1 MNTDLLTA
9 ASADTDYNAVSD
21 KEFRA
26 EVRTW
31 IESNYP
37 PELRF
42 PIERLHRQDTR
53 IWYDRLAEK
62 GWLAPGWPK
71 DHGGMGLD
79 AAKRV
84 VFMEE
89 LERHGCAR
97 FNDQGVLML
106 GPLLMTY
113 GTLEQQQSFLPKIL
127 TGEHIWAQG
136 YSEPNAGSDL
146 ASLRTEAVL
155 DGDEWVING
164 QKIWTTLGN
173 DANWIYVLVRT
184 DKEAKKQD
192 GISFLLVPMDSP
204 GITVRPIL
212 TLGMSDEFCEVFFD
226 NVRVPGDALVGALNQ
241 GWTMAKALLG
251 FERIFVGSPAQSA
264 YALSRLETM
273 ARHLCLFDDPE
284 FRCRYGKLAVDLAD
298 HVSLYTTYV
307 DKLKRGESIGADVSM
322 LKINQTELYKRIA
335 QTLVDYADDYAG
347 SEGLVKELG
356 SVQASAIWL
365 QSLQTTIYG
374 GTSEI
379 QRDILAKQ
387 VLRLPS

>member
-1 MNTDLLTA
+1 MNTETPGL
-9 ASADTDYNAVSD
+9 ASAEIDYNARSD
-21 KEFRA
+21 QDFRT
-26 EVRTW
+26 EVRGW
-31 IESNYP
+31 IEVNYP
-37 PELRF
+37 SHLRF
-42 PIERLHRQDTR
+42 PIERLHRRDTR
-53 IWYDRLAEK
+53 IWYDRLAAK

-71 DHGGMGLD
+71 EQGGMGLD

-84 VFMEE
+84 VFLEE
-89 LERHGCAR
+89 LERHGCSR
-97 FNDQGVLML
+97 FSDQGVLML

-113 GTLEQQQSFLPKIL
+113 GTRAQQDYFLPRIL

-136 YSEPNAGSDL
+136 YSEPSAGSDL

-155 DGDEWVING
+155 DGGEWVING

-184 DKEAKKQD
+184 DKDAKKQQ
-192 GISFLLVPMDSP
+192 GISFLLVPMDTP

-212 TLGMSDEFCEVFFD
+212 TLGMSDEFCEIFFD
-226 NVRVPGDALVGALNQ
+226 DVRVPSDALVGQLNH

-273 ARHLCLFDDPE
+273 ARHLGLFGDPD
-284 FRCRYGKLAVDLAD
+284 FRSHHGKLAIDLAD
-298 HVSLYTTYV
+298 HTSLYTTFV
-307 DKLKRGESIGADVSM
+307 DLLRRGEPISADVSM

-335 QTLVDYADDYAG
+335 QTLIDCADDYAG
-347 SEGLVKELG
+347 IEGLVAELG
-356 SVQASAIWL
+356 GVQASAIWL

-387 VLRLPS
+387 VLHLPA

>member
-1 MNTDLLTA
+1 MNADLP
-9 ASADTDYNAVSD
+9 SATRAEPDYNALSD
-21 KEFRA
+21 EDFRA
-26 EVRTW
+26 EVRSW
-31 IESNYP
+31 IEANYP

-42 PIERLHRQDTR
+42 PIERLHRRDTR
-53 IWYDRLAEK
+53 IWYDRLAAK
-62 GWLAPGWPK
+62 GWLAPGWLK
-71 DHGGMGLD
+71 DQGGMGLD

-84 VFMEE
+84 VFMDE
-89 LERHGCAR
+89 LERHGCTR
-97 FNDQGVLML
+97 FNDHGVLML

-113 GTLEQQQSFLPKIL
+113 GTREQQQFFLPKIL

-136 YSEPNAGSDL
+136 YSEPNSGSDL

-164 QKIWTTLGN
+164 QKTWTTLGN

-184 DKEAKKQD
+184 DKDAKKQR
-192 GISFLLVPMDSP
+192 GISFMLVPMDSP

-212 TLGMSDEFCEVFFD
+212 TLAMSDEVCEVFFD
-226 NVRVPGDALVGALNQ
+226 DVRVPRDALVGPLND
-241 GWTMAKALLG
+241 GWTMAKTLLG

-273 ARHLCLFDDPE
+273 AAYLGLFDDPD
-284 FRCRYGKLAVDLAD
+284 FRSRYGRLAIDLAD
-298 HVSLYTTYV
+298 HVSLYTTFV
-307 DKLKRGESIGADVSM
+307 DQLKRGEPIGADVSM

-347 SEGLVKELG
+347 LEGLVAELG
-356 SVQASAIWL
+356 GVQASAIWL

-387 VLRLPS
+387 VLKLPA

>member
-1 MNTDLLTA
+1 MTAELL
-9 ASADTDYNAVSD
+9 SATGSTPDYNALD
-21 KEFRA
+21 DDIFRS
-26 EVRTW
+26 EVRGW
-31 IESNYP
+31 IEANYP

-42 PIERLHRQDTR
+42 PIERLHRSVTK
-53 IWYDRLAEK
+53 IWYDRLTEK
-62 GWLAPGWPK
+62 GWIAPGWPK
-71 DHGGMGLD
+71 EVGGMGLD

-97 FNDQGVLML
+97 FNDHGVLML
-106 GPLLMTY
+106 GPLLTSY
-113 GTLEQQQSFLPKIL
+113 GTPEQQRFFLPKIL

-146 ASLRTEAVL
+146 ASLRTEAVR

-164 QKIWTTLGN
+164 QKTWTTLGN
-173 DANWIYVLVRT
+173 DANWMYLLART
-184 DKEAKKQD
+184 DKEAKKQR

-226 NVRVPGDALVGALNQ
+226 DVRVPVDALVGQLNQ

-273 ARHLCLFDDPE
+273 ARHIGLFDDPE
-284 FRCRYGKLAVDLAD
+284 FRSRYGRLTVDLAD
-298 HVSLYTTYV
+298 HVSLYTTFV
-307 DKLKRGESIGADVSM
+307 DQLKRAEPIGADVSM

-335 QTLVDYADDYAG
+335 QTMIDYADDYAG
-347 SEGLVKELG
+347 QVGLVAELG
-356 SVQASAIWL
+356 GVQASAIWL
-365 QSLQTTIYG
+365 QSLQPTIYG

-387 VLRLPS
+387 VLSLPA

>member
-1 MNTDLLTA
+1 MTTNVFSSMGA
-9 ASADTDYNAVSD
+9 EPDYNALSD
-21 KEFRA
+21 DDFRA
-26 EVRTW
+26 EVRSW
-31 IESNYP
+31 IEENYP

-42 PIERLHRQDTR
+42 PIERLHRRDTK

-62 GWLAPGWPK
+62 GWLAPGWPRDK
-71 DHGGMGLD
+71 GGMGLD

-84 VFMEE
+84 VFIDE

-113 GTLEQQQSFLPKIL
+113 GTAQQQEYFLPKIL

-164 QKIWTTLGN
+164 QKTWTTLGN
-173 DANWIYVLVRT
+173 DANWIYVLART
-184 DKEAKKQD
+184 DKDAKKQQ

-226 NVRVPGDALVGALNQ
+226 DVRIPRGALVGELNQ
-241 GWTMAKALLG
+241 GWTMAKTLLG

-273 ARHLCLFDDPE
+273 ARHLTIFDDPE
-284 FRCRYGKLAVDLAD
+284 FQSRYSRLQVDLAD
-298 HVSLYTTYV
+298 HVSLYTSFA
-307 DKLKRGESIGADVSM
+307 DQLKRGEPIGADVSM

-335 QTLVDYADDYAG
+335 QALVDYADGYAG
-347 SEGLVKELG
+347 AEGLVAELG
-356 SVQASAIWL
+356 SVQASTIWL

-387 VLRLPS
+387 VLGLPA

>member
-1 MNTDLLTA
+1 MTADLP
-9 ASADTDYNAVSD
+9 SATGSTPDYNALD
-21 KEFRA
+21 DDTFRS
-26 EVRTW
+26 EVRGW
-31 IESNYP
+31 IEANYP

-42 PIERLHRQDTR
+42 PIERLHRSVTK
-53 IWYDRLAEK
+53 IWYDRLTEK
-62 GWLAPGWPK
+62 GWVAPGWPK
-71 DHGGMGLD
+71 DVGGMGLD

-97 FNDQGVLML
+97 FNDHGVLML
-106 GPLLMTY
+106 GPLLTSY
-113 GTLEQQQSFLPKIL
+113 GTPEQQRFFLPKIL

-146 ASLRTEAVL
+146 ASLRTEAAR

-164 QKIWTTLGN
+164 QKTWTTLGN
-173 DANWIYVLVRT
+173 DANWMYLLART
-184 DKEAKKQD
+184 DKEAKKQR

-226 NVRVPGDALVGALNQ
+226 DVRVPVDALVGQLNQ

-273 ARHLCLFDDPE
+273 ARHLGLFDDPE
-284 FRCRYGKLAVDLAD
+284 FRSRYGRLNVDLAD
-298 HVSLYTTYV
+298 HVSLYTTFV
-307 DKLKRGESIGADVSM
+307 DQLKRAEPIGADVSM

-335 QTLVDYADDYAG
+335 QTMIDYADDYAG
-347 SEGLVKELG
+347 QVGLVAELG
-356 SVQASAIWL
+356 GVQASAIWL
-365 QSLQTTIYG
+365 QSLQPTIYG

-387 VLRLPS
+387 VLGLPA

>member
-1 MNTDLLTA
+1 MSNTDTLVRA
-9 ASADTDYNAVSD
+9 PVVDYNAMSD
-21 KEFRA
+21 DDFRA
-26 EVRTW
+26 EIRAW
-31 IESNYP
+31 IEQNYP

-42 PIERLHRQDTR
+42 PIERLHRVDTKV
-53 IWYDRLAEK
+53 WYDLLAEK
-62 GWLAPGWPK
+62 GWLAPGWPVE
-71 DHGGMGLD
+71 HGGMGLD
-79 AAKRV
+79 ANKRV
-84 VFMEE
+84 IFIEE
-89 LERHGCAR
+89 LERHGCSR
-97 FNDQGVLML
+97 FSDQGVLML
-106 GPLLMTY
+106 GPLLMNY
-113 GTLEQQQSFLPKIL
+113 GTAEQRAFFLPKIL

-136 YSEPNAGSDL
+136 YSEPNSGSDL

-184 DKEAKKQD
+184 DKEAKKQQ
-192 GISFLLVPMDSP
+192 GISFLLVPMDAP

-226 NVRVPGDALVGALNQ
+226 NVRVPRDALVGQLNQ

-273 ARHLCLFDDPE
+273 ARYLSLFDDSE
-284 FRCRYGKLAVDLAD
+284 FRSRHGKLVVDLAD
-298 HVSLYTTYV
+298 HVSLYSTYI
-307 DKLKRGESIGADVSM
+307 DRLRRGETIGPDVSM

-335 QTLVDYADDYAG
+335 QTMVDYADGYSG
-347 SEGLVKELG
+347 FEGLVEQLG
-356 SVQASAIWL
+356 DVQASAIWL

-374 GTSEI
+374 GTSEV

-387 VLRLPS
+387 VLALPS

>member
-1 MNTDLLTA
+1 MTPPP
-9 ASADTDYNAVSD
+9 DYNALSD
-21 KEFRA
+21 ADFRT
-26 EVRTW
+26 EVRSW
-31 IESNYP
+31 IEANYP

-42 PIERLHRQDTR
+42 PIERLHHRDTKV
-53 IWYDRLAEK
+53 WYDRLAAK
-62 GWLAPGWPK
+62 RWLAPGWPQDK
-71 DHGGMGLD
+71 GGMGLN

-89 LERHGCAR
+89 LERHGCSR
-97 FNDQGVLML
+97 FNDHGMLML

-113 GTLEQQQSFLPKIL
+113 GTAAQQDFFLPKIL

-146 ASLRTEAVL
+146 ASLATMAVL
-155 DGDEWVING
+155 DGNEWVING
-164 QKIWTTLGN
+164 QKTWTTLGN
-173 DANWIYVLVRT
+173 DANWIYLLVRT
-184 DKEAKKQD
+184 DKEAKKQE

-204 GITVRPIL
+204 GITVRPML
-212 TLGMSDEFCEVFFD
+212 TLGMSDEFCEIFFD
-226 NVRVPGDALVGALNQ
+226 GVRAPREALVGPLNG

-273 ARHLCLFDDPE
+273 AGFLGLSGDPD
-284 FRCRYGKLAVDLAD
+284 FQARYTRLVVDLAD
-298 HVSLYTTYV
+298 HVSLYASFV
-307 DKLKRGESIGADVSM
+307 DQLRRGEPIGADVSM

-335 QTLVDYADDYAG
+335 QTLVDYADDHAG
-347 SEGLVKELG
+347 VTGLVAELG
-356 SVQASAIWL
+356 GVQASAIWL

-387 VLRLPS
+387 VLGLPS

>member
-1 MNTDLLTA
+1 MTTDLIDLT
-9 ASADTDYNAVSD
+9 SAESDYNAWD
-21 KEFRA
+21 DGDFRA
-26 EVRTW
+26 EVRSW
-31 IESNYP
+31 IEANYP

-42 PIERLHRQDTR
+42 PIERLHRRDTK
-53 IWYDRLAEK
+53 IWYDRLAQK

-71 DHGGMGLD
+71 DQGGMGLD
-79 AAKRV
+79 PAKRIL
-84 VFMEE
+84 FIEE

-97 FNDQGVLML
+97 YSDQGVLMI
-106 GPLLMTY
+106 GPLLMAY
-113 GTLEQQQSFLPKIL
+113 GTIEQQQFFLPKIL

-136 YSEPNAGSDL
+136 YSEPDAGSDL

-164 QKIWTTLGN
+164 QKTWTTLGN

-184 DKEAKKQD
+184 DKDAKKQQ
-192 GISFLLVPMDSP
+192 GISFVLVPMEAP

-212 TLGMSDEFCEVFFD
+212 TLGMSDEFCEIFFD
-226 NVRVPGDALVGALNQ
+226 NVRVPKDALVGGLNQ
-241 GWTMAKALLG
+241 GWTMAKTLLG

-273 ARHLCLFDDPE
+273 ARHLKLFDDPD
-284 FRCRYGKLAVDLAD
+284 FNARYGRLVIDLAD
-298 HVSLYTTYV
+298 HVSIYTTFIEQV
-307 DKLKRGESIGADVSM
+307 KRGDPIGADVSM
-322 LKINQTELYKRIA
+322 LKINQTELYKRVA

-347 SEGLVKELG
+347 CEGLVAELG
-356 SVQASAIWL
+356 GVQASTIWL

-387 VLRLPS
+387 VLGLPS

>member
-1 MNTDLLTA
+1 MTTDLSAA
-9 ASADTDYNAVSD
+9 ASAQRDYNTLSD
-21 KEFRA
+21 EDFRQ
-26 EVRTW
+26 EVRGW
-31 IESNYP
+31 VEAHYP
-37 PELRF
+37 PDLRF
-42 PIERLHRQDTR
+42 PIERLHRRDTKV
-53 IWYDRLAEK
+53 WYDRLAEK
-62 GWLAPGWPK
+62 GWLAPGWPT
-71 DHGGMGLD
+71 DQGGMGLD

-84 VFMEE
+84 IFIEE

-97 FNDQGVLML
+97 FSDQGVLMI
-106 GPLLMTY
+106 GPLLMAY
-113 GTLEQQQSFLPKIL
+113 GTHEQQRFFLPKIL

-146 ASLRTEAVL
+146 ASLRTEAVR

-164 QKIWTTLGN
+164 QKIWATLGN

-184 DKEAKKQD
+184 DKEAKQQQ

-226 NVRVPGDALVGALNQ
+226 DVRVPGDALVGQLNH
-241 GWTMAKALLG
+241 GWTMAKTLLG

-273 ARHLCLFDDPE
+273 ARYLGLFDDPE
-284 FRCRYGKLAVDLAD
+284 FGSRYTRLAVDLAD
-298 HVSLYTTYV
+298 HVSLYTTFV
-307 DKLKRGESIGADVSM
+307 DQLKRGEPIGADVSM

-335 QTLVDYADDYAG
+335 QTLVDYADGYAG
-347 SEGLVKELG
+347 VEGLVGELG
-356 SVQASAIWL
+356 GVQASTIWL

-379 QRDILAKQ
+379 QRDILGKH
-387 VLRLPS
+387 VLGLPA